1 MSLLAVP
8 PAPRPP
14 RTERLVDLFELGL
27 DAPIC
32 LTWELTYAC
41 NLSCV
46 HCLSSSGRRDPRE
59 LTTDECKAVID
70 ELERMQVFY
79 VNIGGGEPTVRPDFW
94 EIVDYATAHH
104 VGVKFST
111 NGVKITPEVAERL
124 ARNDYLDIQI
134 SLDGATPRSTITSAD
149 RVRTTPRSRP
159 WPISRRPGSRTSSS
173 RWCAHARTSPSSMSS
188 RRSRTAM
195 VPS

>member
-1 MSLLAVP
+1 MSTPL
-8 PAPRPP
+8 
-14 RTERLVDLFELGL
+14 RLVDQFEYGL

-41 NLSCV
+41 NLSCA

-59 LTTDECKAVID
+59 LTTAECKAVID

-94 EIVDYATAHH
+94 ELVDYATAHH

-111 NGVKITPEVAERL
+111 NGIKITPEVER
-124 ARNDYLDIQI
+124 R
-134 SLDGATPRSTITSAD
+134 AT
-149 RVRTTPRSRP
+149 
-159 WPISRRPGSRTSSS
+159 G
-173 RWCAHARTSPSSMSS
+173 
-188 RRSRTAM
+188 
-195 VPS
+195 

>member
-1 MSLLAVP
+1 MTQPLVTQP
-8 PAPRPP
+8 PVTLP
-14 RTERLVDLFELGL
+14 LVEQFAYGL

-59 LTTDECKAVID
+59 LTTAECRAVID

-94 EIVDYATAHH
+94 AW
-104 VGVKFST
+104 ST
-111 NGVKITPEVAERL
+111 TPPP
-124 ARNDYLDIQI
+124 
-134 SLDGATPRSTITSAD
+134 TTSA
-149 RVRTTPRSRP
+149 
-159 WPISRRPGSRTSSS
+159 
-173 RWCAHARTSPSSMSS
+173 
-188 RRSRTAM
+188 
-195 VPS
+195 

>member
-1 MSLLAVP
+1 MTLP
-8 PAPRPP
+8 
-14 RTERLVDLFELGL
+14 LVEQFQYGL

-59 LTTDECKAVID
+59 LTTAECRAVID

-94 EIVDYATAHH
+94 DLVDYATAHH

-111 NGVKITPEVAERL
+111 NGIKITPDRADRL
-124 ARNDYLDIQI
+124 AASDYVDVQI
-134 SLDGATPRSTITSAD
+134 SLDGATARGQRRGPR
-149 RVRTTPRSRP
+149 RGLVRHRAAGDGQPGPGRIPGVQDLRGGDQAE
-159 WPISRRPGSRTSSS
+159 RRPAG
-173 RWCAHARTSPSSMSS
+173 
-188 RRSRTAM
+188 
-195 VPS
+195 